1 MNDAIEIKNLR
12 KKYKDFALKDISFSL
27 PTGYIMGLVGQNGAG
42 KTTTIRLMLNM
53 ANRDGGEI
61 KLLGMDNLPDE
72 GSIKQDVGV
81 VLDEIYFA
89 NNWTVRVVE
98 GALKPFYVNWN
109 SALFSQYSQQF
120 RLPLDKKVKE
130 LSRGMRLKLMLAV
143 AMSHEAKLL
152 ILDEPTSGLD
162 PVARDELLQ
171 ILSDYIDEDKS
182 ILLSTHNTTDVER
195 IADYITLID
204 NGNIFYSGTKD
215 DLIDSYRVVKG
226 GPDDLLDPFRE
237 KIIGLT
243 KNNTG
248 FSGLIPASEGK
259 YLPEEVVTAPPS
271 IDEILVAIGKEEHKH
286 G

>member
-1 MNDAIEIKNLR
+1 MNNAIEVKNLR
-12 KKYKDFALKDISFSL
+12 KGYKDFTLNDISFSL
-27 PTGYIMGLVGQNGAG
+27 PTGYIMGFVGQNGAG

-53 ANRDGGEI
+53 TGRAGGEI
-61 KLLGMDNLPDE
+61 SLLGLDNLQDE
-72 GSIKQDVGV
+72 QRIKQDVGV
-81 VLDEIYFA
+81 VLDEIYFV
-89 NNWTVRVVE
+89 NNWTVREVE
-98 GALKPFYVNWN
+98 RALKPFYDHWN
-109 SALFSQYSQQF
+109 SALYSQYTQQF
-120 RLPLDKKVKE
+120 RLPLDKKVKD
-130 LSRGMRLKLMLAV
+130 LSRGMRMKLMLAV

-171 ILSDYIDEDKS
+171 ILSDYIDEEKS
-182 ILLSTHNTTDVER
+182 ILFSTHNTIDLER

-226 GPDDLLDPFRE
+226 GPNDLLDPFRE

-243 KNNTG
+243 KSNTG
-248 FSGLIPASEGK
+248 FSGLIRSSEGK
-259 YLPEEVVTAPPS
+259 YIPEEIVTAPPS
-271 IDEILVAIGKEEHKH
+271 IDEILVAIAKRESNH

>member
-1 MNDAIEIKNLR
+1 MNNAIEVKNLR
-12 KKYKDFALKDISFSL
+12 KEYKDFTLNDISFSL
-27 PTGYIMGLVGQNGAG
+27 PTGYIMGFVGQNGAG

-53 ANRDGGEI
+53 TDRAGGEI
-61 KLLGMDNLPDE
+61 SLLGMDNLRDE
-72 GSIKQDVGV
+72 QRIKQDVGV
-81 VLDEIYFA
+81 VLDEPFFV
-89 NNWTVRVVE
+89 NHWSVREVE
-98 GALKPFYVNWN
+98 QVLKPFYFNWN
-109 SALFSQYSQQF
+109 RALYKQYADQF
-120 RLPLDKKVKE
+120 RLPLDKKVKD
-130 LSRGMRLKLMLAV
+130 LSRGMRMKLMLAV

-171 ILSDYIDEDKS
+171 ILSDYIDEEKS
-182 ILLSTHNTTDVER
+182 ILFSTHNTTDLER

-226 GPDDLLDPFRE
+226 GPNDLVDPFWE

-248 FSGLIPASEGK
+248 FSGLIRALDGK
-259 YLPEEVVTAPPS
+259 YLPEEIIIEPPS
-271 IDEILVAIGKEEHKH
+271 IDEILVAISKREGSR

>member
-1 MNDAIEIKNLR
+1 MNNAIEVRNLR
-12 KKYKDFALKDISFSL
+12 KEYQDFILKDISFSL
-27 PTGYIMGLVGQNGAG
+27 PTGYIMGFVGQNGAG

-53 ANRDGGEI
+53 ADREGGEI
-61 KLLGMDNLPDE
+61 KLLGMDNLRDE
-72 GSIKQDVGV
+72 QRIKQDVAV
-81 VLDEIYFA
+81 VLDEIYFV
-89 NNWTVRVVE
+89 NNWTVREVE
-98 GALKPFYVNWN
+98 QALKPFYVNWN
-109 SALFSQYSQQF
+109 SALFSQYAKQF
-120 RLPLDKKVKE
+120 RLPLDKKVKD

-143 AMSHEAKLL
+143 AMSHEARLL

-171 ILSDYIDEDKS
+171 ILSDYIDEEKS

-195 IADYITLID
+195 IADYITVID

-226 GPDDLLDPFRE
+226 GLNDLLDPFRE

-259 YLPEEVVTAPPS
+259 YLPEQIVTAPPS
-271 IDEILVAIGKEEHKH
+271 IDEILVAISKRESKH

>member
-1 MNDAIEIKNLR
+1 MNNAIEVKNLR
-12 KKYKDFALKDISFSL
+12 KEYKDFTLNDISFSL
-27 PTGYIMGLVGQNGAG
+27 PTGYIMGFVGQNGAG

-53 ANRDGGEI
+53 ANRVGGEI
-61 KLLGMDNLPDE
+61 KLLGMDNLRDE
-72 GSIKQDVGV
+72 QRIKQDVGV
-81 VLDEIYFA
+81 VLDEIYFV
-89 NNWTVRVVE
+89 NNWAVREVE
-98 GALKPFYVNWN
+98 RALKPFYVNWN
-109 SALFSQYSQQF
+109 SAVFSQYAQQF
-120 RLPLDKKVKE
+120 RLPVNKKVKD

-171 ILSDYIDEDKS
+171 ILGDYIDEEKS

-226 GPDDLLDPFRE
+226 GLNDLLDPFRE

-248 FSGLIPASEGK
+248 FSGLIRASEGK
-259 YLPEEVVTAPPS
+259 YLPGEIVTAPPS
-271 IDEILVAIGKEEHKH
+271 IDEILVAISKRESKH